1 MWPVNIVGFDAALVD
16 DSVQFEE
23 RDDVESQVNNGRI
36 SNEESVPSSG
46 QKHTALGSNQLRKC
60 ASRIHRNN

>member
-36 SNEESVPSSG
+36 SNEESVSSSG
-46 QKHTALGSNQLRKC
+46 QKTHCTR
-60 ASRIHRNN
+60 